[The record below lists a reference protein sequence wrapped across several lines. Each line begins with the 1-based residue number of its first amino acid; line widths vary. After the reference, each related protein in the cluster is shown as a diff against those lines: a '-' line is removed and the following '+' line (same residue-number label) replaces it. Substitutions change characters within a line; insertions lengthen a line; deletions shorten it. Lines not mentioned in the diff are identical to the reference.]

1 MEKSKEYTIVL
12 VRHGY
17 SLGNKLKTLSG
28 QSNVPLMEQGRKE
41 LIKYRE
47 MYNYP
52 VTDLNYSSDLS
63 RAVST
68 FETIYDGKAKLD
80 GVFPQLREIN
90 FGDWENKQYKNGVF
104 EEFFSNWIKGN
115 VLSTGE
121 SFDDIKTR
129 MLGFFKTTLLELN
142 VNNLKSATLVSH
154 MIAIRCLL
162 VGLGCYSKD
171 NFFDIGTPNGQGYK
185 LTVEFDGENYQIKNF
200 IAINQLI
207 K

>member
-1 MEKSKEYTIVL
+1 MEKNEEYTIVI

-41 LIKYRE
+41 LLKYRDL
-47 MYNYP
+47 YDYP

-68 FETIYDGKAKLD
+68 FETIYDGKSKLD

-90 FGDWENKQYKNGVF
+90 FGNWENRVYRNGVF
-104 EEFFSNWIKGN
+104 EEYFSNWIKDN

-121 SFDDIKTR
+121 TFDDIKER
-129 MLGFFKTTLLELN
+129 MIGFFKTTLLELRL
-142 VNNLKSATLVSH
+142 NNLKSATLVSH

-162 VGLGCYSKD
+162 VGLGCFSKD
-171 NFFDIGTPNGQGYK
+171 DFFNIKTPNGQGYK
-185 LTVEFDGENYQIKNF
+185 LTVIFDGENYKVKDI
-200 IAINQLI
+200 IAINKLL